1 MADGMDRVE
10 PGGGEEDGA
19 DAAAAFE
26 ALRAEVAALRRG
38 VELVYRQGSQK
49 SEEAAVPAPVDYSP
63 TLGVIAKGLQG
74 VEGRLAAIE
83 GKPALELT
91 PARFEADIRSAGHW
105 AGEQGASA
113 VRMAASA
120 LAEARREFEGVLA
133 GARAAREQ
141 RAWVGTAAALGLMVG
156 ALLWFLAAMLLPWGA
171 GHWLAATLVG
181 GGRWEAGQTLMR
193 EVNPTSWDR
202 MARLYNACPKDSST
216 ELCEAAMAV
225 RTISPAGEQP
235 MPPVTP
241 EGAKAAPSTA
251 ETRTPSQGVQS
262 RRPGRQER

>member
-1 MADGMDRVE
+1 MDRVE

-49 SEEAAVPAPVDYSP
+49 DQEASASVDYSP
-63 TLGVIAKGLQG
+63 TLGVIAKGLQA
-74 VEGRLAAIE
+74 VEGRLALIE
-83 GKPALELT
+83 GKPGLELT

-105 AGEQGASA
+105 AGEQGTAA

-120 LAEARREFEGVLA
+120 LDEARRELEDVLA
-133 GARAAREQ
+133 GAREAREQ
-141 RAWVGTAAALGLMVG
+141 RLWVGTAAVLGLAAGSV
-156 ALLWFLAAMLLPWGA
+156 LWLLAAAVLPWGM
-171 GHWLAATLVG
+171 GTWLAATLVG

-193 EVNPTSWDR
+193 EADPKSWER

-216 ELCEAAMAV
+216 ELCEAAVAV
-225 RTISPAGEQP
+225 RTIPPLLPA
-235 MPPVTP
+235 TP
-241 EGAKAAPSTA
+241 TEGARTAPPATA
-251 ETRTPSQGVQS
+251 PKPPPATAQG
-262 RRPGRQER
+262 GRVGQQGR

>member
-1 MADGMDRVE
+1 MDRVE

-49 SEEAAVPAPVDYSP
+49 DQEAAAPVDYSP
-63 TLGVIAKGLQG
+63 TLGVIAKGLQA
-74 VEGRLAAIE
+74 VEGRLASIE

-91 PARFEADIRSAGHW
+91 PARFEAEIRSAGHW
-105 AGEQGASA
+105 AGEQGVSA

-120 LAEARREFEGVLA
+120 LDEARRKFEGVLA
-133 GARAAREQ
+133 GARTAREQ
-141 RAWVGTAAALGLMVG
+141 RAWVGTAAVLGLMVG

-181 GGRWEAGQTLMR
+181 GGRWQAGQTLMR
-193 EVNPTSWDR
+193 EADPKSWDR
-202 MARLYNACPKDSST
+202 MARLYSACPKDSST
-216 ELCEAAMAV
+216 ELCEAAMVV
-225 RTISPAGEQP
+225 RTI
-235 MPPVTP
+235 PPVGQP
-241 EGAKAAPSTA
+241 LAVPAASEGARPAQSARPAAPLTSGKT
-251 ETRTPSQGVQS
+251 
-262 RRPGRQER
+262 GR